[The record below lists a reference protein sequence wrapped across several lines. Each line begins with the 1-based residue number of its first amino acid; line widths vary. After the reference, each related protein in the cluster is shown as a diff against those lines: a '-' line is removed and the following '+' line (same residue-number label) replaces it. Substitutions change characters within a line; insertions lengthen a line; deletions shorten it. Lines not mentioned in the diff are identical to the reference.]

1 MATTLKWATPEA
13 IASALTTDLNSLAN
27 AAYSA
32 ASGAI
37 DNLTDL
43 YEYIELELNLAA
55 QGSARS
61 SGGTV
66 EVWMEKQIDGTNY
79 EDRANTAFG
88 HQFLASFPL
97 DAATTTRRLVLS
109 NIPIPPAAFKLSVRN
124 NTGQAFASSGS
135 TLKYRRYNEQ
145 GV

>member
-1 MATTLKWATPEA
+1 MVSTFKWAAPET
-13 IASALTTDLNSLAN
+13 IASALTTELNSLAN

-43 YEYIELELNLAA
+43 YEYVELELNLAV
-55 QGSARS
+55 QGVARAA
-61 SGGTV
+61 GATV
-66 EVWMEKQIDGTNY
+66 EVWLEKQIDGTNY
-79 EDRANTAFG
+79 EDRALSDFA
-88 HQFLASFPL
+88 HEFLGAFPL
-97 DAATTTRRLVLS
+97 DAAVTARRLILA
-109 NIPIPPAAFKLSVRN
+109 NIPIPPCAFKLTVRN
-124 NTGQAFASSGS
+124 NTGQAFAASGS